1 MPKWRAM
8 SRRSAEAALR
18 VSAGL
23 RAGFRCEWQIA
34 YWRFAEAGLCEVT
47 GVADMPFD
55 IRRYKPGDLAGL
67 IALFR
72 DTVRRI
78 NRRDY
83 SHQQVMAWAPD
94 EIDAQQ
100 WTRRF
105 DNKAVWVADLNGVP
119 VGFVDVARDGQID
132 MLYVHADHQGSGVAS
147 RLLRTVEA
155 SAAKRGLLRL
165 FTEASITARPFFE
178 HRGFRVIATQRVVR
192 WAQEFVNYRMDKR
205 LGDGAGT
212 SEAAAAR
219 EPTGPGLGEPGDKLR
234 SRA

>member
-1 MPKWRAM
+1 
-8 SRRSAEAALR
+8 
-18 VSAGL
+18 
-23 RAGFRCEWQIA
+23 
-34 YWRFAEAGLCEVT
+34 
-47 GVADMPFD
+47 MPFD

-105 DNKAVWVADLNGVP
+105 DNKAVWVADLNGMP

-132 MLYVHADHQGSGVAS
+132 MLYVHADHQGSGVAT

-212 SEAAAAR
+212 SEGAATR
-219 EPTGPGLGEPGDKLR
+219 EPTGPGFGEPGDKLR